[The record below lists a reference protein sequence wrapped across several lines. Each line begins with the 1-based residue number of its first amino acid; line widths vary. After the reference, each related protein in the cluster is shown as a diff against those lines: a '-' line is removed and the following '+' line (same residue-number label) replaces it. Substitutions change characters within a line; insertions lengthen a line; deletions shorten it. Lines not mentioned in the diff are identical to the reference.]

1 MKRAFLL
8 VPAAIALCVFS
19 AFIFLELQTVRSLER
34 LGIPAD
40 MIKQSVWYS
49 LSGGYMSAP
58 NAMKLKQIA
67 TGERAAVVRE
77 IADFAKSYSRSEEF
91 KKQYLGQRDAMK
103 PTPPEA
109 PKTSAQRRKEDK
121 ESMQKSIKEAEANM
135 RTMPAEYRSTLQ
147 QTIDMMKLQMKEIDK
162 PDNPA
167 YSAQVDEVY
176 QQSYQQQMQEYKEK
190 LAQWEQDYPADP
202 KPMIK
207 KWLTKFLDESR
218 DVDFTAKLVP
228 GEGGTMVFANAEY
241 ENKSG
246 NWKMC
251 YRAGRDVVQAG
262 RAAAQ
267 QWLNELR

>member
-1 MKRAFLL
+1 MF
-8 VPAAIALCVFS
+8 
-19 AFIFLELQTVRSLER
+19 
-34 LGIPAD
+34 
-40 MIKQSVWYS
+40 
-49 LSGGYMSAP
+49 AP
-58 NAMKLKQIA
+58 DVMKLKQIA
-67 TGERAAVVRE
+67 TGERATVVRE
-77 IADFAKSYSRSEEF
+77 IADFAKSYSRSGEF
-91 KKQYLGQRDAMK
+91 RQQYLEYRDGSK
-103 PTPPEA
+103 PTPPDP
-109 PKTSAQRRKEDK
+109 PKTSAQRRREDK

-135 RTMPAEYRSTLQ
+135 RTMPAEYRSTLE

-167 YSAQVDEVY
+167 YSAQADEVY
-176 QQSYQQQMQEYKEK
+176 RQSYQQQMQEYKEK

-218 DVDFTAKLVP
+218 GVDFNAKLVP
-228 GEGGTMVFANAEY
+228 GERGKMVFANAEY
-241 ENKSG
+241 ESKSA

-267 QWLNELR
+267 QWLNELQ